1 MQTYETFERKTIT
14 PQYMKSI
21 IIGGCSFS
29 QRQGYDNSRWI
40 PYGDTMI
47 SDFPHMKIHNVA
59 KSSNSNA
66 SIMKQMIEHIET
78 NDNTFDFAIVQLSA
92 FGRAMVK
99 EEDVIQ
105 KLIET
110 NQHHLLPETEYFIG
124 KQYGLDSILSI
135 IALKNYLENKGIKYK
150 MFWGWKQVMD
160 DTYDNLLKGLYN
172 ENFWLYGEHGG
183 MSEWILDN
191 VGDDGLLECG
201 HPSTKGHQHFYKNI
215 ILKWINTNTLI

>member
-1 MQTYETFERKTIT
+1 
-14 PQYMKSI
+14 MKSI

-29 QRQGYDNSRWI
+29 QRQGYENSRWI
-40 PYGDTMI
+40 PYGDIMESKLTN
-47 SDFPHMKIHNVA
+47 MKIHNIA

-92 FGRAMVK
+92 FGRAMLK
-99 EEDVIQ
+99 EEDAV
-105 KLIET
+105 ET
-110 NQHHLLPETEYFIG
+110 LVKTRQTHLLPEIENYIG
-124 KQYGLDSILSI
+124 KQYALDSILSI

-150 MFWGWKQVMD
+150 MFWGWRQVMD
-160 DTYDNLLKGLYN
+160 DKYDTILKSLYN

-191 VGDDGLLECG
+191 VGDDGLLECS

-215 ILKWINTNTLI
+215 ISDWIKI